1 MTTVFS
7 FDVEVSNHDLL
18 KEGITAGRFFGA
30 TQNWHRIVVSVS
42 HDDCIAIEDGQY
54 WGVRDPYMVA
64 SEIAL
69 SMAWCH
75 GYPTAIY
82 YRE

>member
-30 TQNWHRIVVSVS
+30 IHNWHRIVIAVTEE
-42 HDDCIAIEDGQY
+42 DCIGY
-54 WGVRDPYMVA
+54 KGYVRDPYLVA

>member
-1 MTTVFS
+1 MSTVFS
-7 FDVEVSNHDLL
+7 FDVEVSTHDLL

-30 TQNWHRIVVSVS
+30 QQNWHRIVVSVT
-42 HDDCIAIEDGQY
+42 DEDCQSWKGYQ
-54 WGVRDPYMVA
+54 RDPYMVA